1 MTTVVCVVGASD
13 TGKTTLIEALVA
25 RLRTHGRVATV
36 KSIHHDIEIDTP
48 GKDTYRHREAGA
60 KTVVGI
66 TPSRTFRITEEGKR
80 EGNGEAGTGTETGS
94 ETAILER
101 TVDDL
106 VSGGYEYVLVEGFHD
121 APYPKID
128 LGDREGTTPPVV
140 ARAES
145 AEGIDVDALVD
156 RLLEG
161 VGDDH

>member
-25 RLRTHGRVATV
+25 RLRTRGRVATV

-60 KTVVGI
+60 ETVVGI
-66 TPSRTFRITEEGKR
+66 TPSRTFRITEQGKR
-80 EGNGEAGTGTETGS
+80 NANGERETETGA
-94 ETAILER
+94 ETTILEG

-106 VSGGYEYVLVEGFHD
+106 VSNGYEYVLVEGFHD
-121 APYPKID
+121 APYPKIQ
-128 LGDREGTTPPVV
+128 LGGREGIAPPVV
-140 ARAES
+140 ARAECA
-145 AEGIDVDALVD
+145 AEIDVDALVD

-161 VGDDH
+161 ASGDP

>member
-25 RLRTHGRVATV
+25 RLRTRGRVATV

-60 KTVVGI
+60 ETVVGI
-66 TPSRTFRITEEGKR
+66 TPSRTFRIAEGGKR
-80 EGNGEAGTGTETGS
+80 NANGETEA
-94 ETAILER
+94 ETTILEE

-106 VSGGYEYVLVEGFHD
+106 VSNGYEYVLVEGFHA
-121 APYPKID
+121 APYPKIR
-128 LGDREGTTPPVV
+128 LGDREGIAPPIV
-140 ARAES
+140 ARAEC
-145 AEGIDVDALVD
+145 AEEIDVDALVD

-161 VGDDH
+161 ASDDP